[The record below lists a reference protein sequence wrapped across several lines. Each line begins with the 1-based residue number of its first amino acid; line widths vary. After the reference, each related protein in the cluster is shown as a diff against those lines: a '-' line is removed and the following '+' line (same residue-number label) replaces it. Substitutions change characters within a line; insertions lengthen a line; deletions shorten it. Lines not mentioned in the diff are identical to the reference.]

1 MIRYLFLRLKFL
13 CALSFVLGS
22 FFITSCS
29 KETDEFEDQ
38 KEVTADDES
47 DIASERDVWS
57 FDVKVMLDR
66 ATYKLYFS
74 DADIVKKKL
83 QERFDD
89 VAALYKGKNGINF
102 FDADIKFNPI
112 FDESNVYD
120 SSSEDV
126 FVNGLTYRGD
136 YRYL

>member
-1 MIRYLFLRLKFL
+1 MIRNVFLRLKFL

-89 VAALYKGKNGINF
+89 VAALYKGKM
-102 FDADIKFNPI
+102 A
-112 FDESNVYD
+112 
-120 SSSEDV
+120 
-126 FVNGLTYRGD
+126 LTFLMRI
-136 YRYL
+136 

>member
-1 MIRYLFLRLKFL
+1 MIRNLFLRLKFL

-22 FFITSCS
+22 FFMASCS

-112 FDESNVYD
+112 FDESNV
-120 SSSEDV
+120 
-126 FVNGLTYRGD
+126 
-136 YRYL
+136 